1 MAEDSTSLFCLYLN
15 IGSYDQTIVENM
27 EDFED
32 QAHNQAQ
39 QAPVFDLNNYK
50 GMFYDQDNEKY
61 TCPHT
66 GAHFRFGDL
75 C

>member
-1 MAEDSTSLFCLYLN
+1 
-15 IGSYDQTIVENM
+15 M